1 MKTFGLDNLSSA
13 VPNTSPGRS
22 GQAGQNTPAFSD
34 MLEQS
39 ISDVDR
45 LELEAEQAVKDF
57 TLGKTSGIHETMIAL
72 EKADISF
79 QLLMQVRNKLISAY
93 ETIMRTQV

>member
-1 MKTFGLDNLSSA
+1 MKTSGLDNLFRA
-13 VPNTSPGRS
+13 LPNTSPDKSGR
-22 GQAGQNTPAFSD
+22 AGQNTPAFSD
-34 MLEQS
+34 MLKQS

-45 LELEAEQAVKDF
+45 LEVEAEQAVQDF
-57 TLGKTSGIHETMIAL
+57 ALGKTSGVHETMIAL

>member
-1 MKTFGLDNLSSA
+1 MKTLGLDNLSSA
-13 VPNTSPGRS
+13 VPNTPQAKS
-22 GQAGQNTPAFSD
+22 GPAGQGTPAFSD
-34 MLEQS
+34 MLKQS
-39 ISDVDR
+39 ISNVDR
-45 LELEAEQAVKDF
+45 LELEAEQAAQDF
-57 TLGKTSGIHETMIAL
+57 TVGKTSGIHETMIAL